1 MMMTY
6 YIIFVLL
13 SLTTTTV
20 LVSGQQHE
28 NIIIN
33 NNNNNVSNIINS
45 RWSNYPIYNNHN
57 DNGVDVH
64 SSSSLSSLSSSLLP
78 KHFKLLS
85 SPLITQTSAIQSSL
99 SSTTNQNQFINVD
112 EFRTNISKQFNFIC
126 NTQFGYY
133 PDPGNCSSYFICSFG
148 IPLHKNCSKGLYFS
162 IRLQTCDWPAN
173 VQCEQDYLSLNAK
186 TSMFNVIDEPK
197 SSTSIVT
204 TTTTTPLPLL
214 SSSDSAPLLSNSYT
228 ASPSNNHITTSPTTT
243 LTYRNISEY
252 LRDFFNKKSNIGS
265 SINHHYPTLQSSSP
279 LSSKSTLIRNLTSL
293 NLTPP
298 LNSLEKHN
306 YDSKLLNKLSPT
318 YVVDGFEV
326 PPASTTTTTT
336 NKNLNGLDKFTSH
349 LSTFTNNSRINNA
362 KFIEISKL
370 KNDMNEN
377 RTQNNNQQFQKRQ
390 GFEPYWTETGYF
402 TIDDDDGDN
411 DDDDK
416 RINPFTIYNDQSTPK
431 SYFNDHHHHVDL
443 HLIST
448 NPYIN
453 DNDNNNKKRPEPLYW
468 ISNNNPSLQSRS
480 IDSNQPRQQQQYSN
494 QNIFRSS
501 FNGYDGKNS
510 LKKDSAIDGKL
521 TTLKPLRRKIP
532 ELYIKIVSNDNFS
545 TPFMSVN
552 NNNNNNGQTN
562 RGLIVLSKQPSP
574 SSKAKAEKKLNYEIN
589 ERLLAPFKH
598 KTIEE
603 DRLFSMI
610 RSDNNIKN
618 AEPKHRNHNGN
629 VNEQQQ
635 KIVYSDGFNR
645 YTDQKTTAIPT
656 YKMINQ
662 VTHASRFRKKIIRKK
677 KMNYQPTSSLSSLSP
692 PSSAMAASS
701 SSSLTNVYGHHPS
714 TKLLTGTLVTSS
726 FNNNNEQ
733 KIRRNSRPP
742 LYKSLDKATTLP
754 FNYPHNTSPRIW
766 TPSSSSSSFMNF
778 SPTTSAPIIEY
789 TSDNIPSIERL
800 ASTTL
805 KPTQRNRPQQLHET
819 IGIYRKNNSSNK
831 NDNINHHHNKLLMK
845 SMNNDKTESV
855 MVVPMD
861 SNSNKYLNLA
871 QYNSYVVMPNSYY
884 NNENNK
890 NSQTSKNDEIQK
902 QFKNP
907 IDTLEEFIKKTIK
920 DVAKIEPQKYSVTS
934 SSMTT
939 TTTTTPLPPPSMLA
953 TTILPNTPQGF
964 ETKKEQVYKKIKAIN
979 GYRRSRKYRP
989 LISLDQN
996 ISTKKSNITNSHHEQ
1011 KSDIVTF
1018 TNRNNSKIINLS
1030 DPSTITVYET
1040 LKNNDVD
1047 QERTSSLY
1055 KTIDDQW
1062 SLTTTSSPLL
1072 TKLTYGDRS
1081 ISSIIPTTIRPEN
1094 WKENIDIPTDM
1105 NTIPITSTTKSPLYT
1120 LNKPK
1125 NKTKIGIKIRLPS
1138 SSTSTTSTTTT
1149 VPMITMLPKTGPTP
1163 KNYTEYN
1170 YYDYDNYDNVQDYN
1184 YDDEYYN
1191 NMLNEGKIS
1200 TTTSTTTTTTTTTTL
1215 APPSSSI
1222 SSLSSFHMNNSI
1234 KRQNVTRQGK
1244 KPLIYLR
1251 NKPRPTIRR
1260 LIIKDPGENMKIIS
1274 ASRPQPLYPQPK
1286 ALVTANKCDKRK
1298 CRLPD
1303 CRCGSSDIPGNF
1315 SSKQIP
1321 QLVMLTFDD
1330 AVNDLNWDLYEELLN
1345 SGRKNP
1351 NGCPIKATFY
1361 VSHEWTDYGQVQTLY
1376 SRGHEI
1382 ASHTISHRFGEKFS
1396 KDEWIKEINGQ
1407 REILNLYGGVK
1418 FEDIRG
1424 MRAPFLQ
1431 TGGNNMFEMLYETN
1445 FTYDSSLPVQENHPA
1460 FWPYTLDY
1468 ALSHSCNIPPCPT
1481 KSFPGVWEVGMIMWT
1496 DLRGGRCSMGDACTN
1511 PSDENGVY
1519 EMLIKNFN
1527 RHYKNNRSP
1536 FSLYYHSAWFNVQH
1550 HRKGFLR
1557 FLDEIL
1563 QHQDVYMTTTW
1574 QMLQWVRQPVSLDQL
1589 NSFEPFQCNKQEKP
1603 IRECTRANI
1612 CNVHSKQGSRTL
1624 RTCQECPTTFPWIG
1638 NTGFSKSKY
1647 G

>member
-1 MMMTY
+1 MITKASILHMMMTY

-13 SLTTTTV
+13 SLTTITTV

-64 SSSSLSSLSSSLLP
+64 SSSSL
-78 KHFKLLS
+78 
-85 SPLITQTSAIQSSL
+85 
-99 SSTTNQNQFINVD
+99 NQFINVD

-133 PDPGNCSSYFICSFG
+133 PDPGNCSSYYICSFG

-204 TTTTTPLPLL
+204 TTTTTTPLPLPLL
-214 SSSDSAPLLSNSYT
+214 LSSDSAPLLSN
-228 ASPSNNHITTSPTTT
+228 N
-243 LTYRNISEY
+243 
-252 LRDFFNKKSNIGS
+252 FFNKKSNIGSS

-326 PPASTTTTTT
+326 PPASTTKTT

-362 KFIEISKL
+362 KFIEI
-370 KNDMNEN
+370 
-377 RTQNNNQQFQKRQ
+377 R
-390 GFEPYWTETGYF
+390 FEPYWTETGYF
-402 TIDDDDGDN
+402 TIDDNGDN

-431 SYFNDHHHHVDL
+431 SYFNDHHVDL

-453 DNDNNNKKRPEPLYW
+453 NNDNNNKKRPEPLYW

-480 IDSNQPRQQQQYSN
+480 IDSNQPRQQQQQQYSN

-701 SSSLTNVYGHHPS
+701 SSSLSNVYGHHPS
-714 TKLLTGTLVTSS
+714 TNLLTGTLVTSS

-766 TPSSSSSSFMNF
+766 THHHHHHHP
-778 SPTTSAPIIEY
+778 
-789 TSDNIPSIERL
+789 
-800 ASTTL
+800 STTL

-1191 NMLNEGKIS
+1191 NMLNDGKIS
-1200 TTTSTTTTTTTTTTL
+1200 TTTSTTTTTTTTL